1 MPDPAFEI
9 RGGGKGG
16 SHPDPYIKGG
26 GRSPKKFFPPLE
38 PANQHMPAV
47 KKRRQTSKRFMNTP
61 EILN

>member
-9 RGGGKGG
+9 RGGGGGGKGG

-38 PANQHMPAV
+38 PQFRP
-47 KKRRQTSKRFMNTP
+47 T
-61 EILN
+61 

>member
-9 RGGGKGG
+9 RGRGGGGGKGG

-38 PANQHMPAV
+38 PQFRP
-47 KKRRQTSKRFMNTP
+47 T
-61 EILN
+61 